1 MIKLRHLRYFV
12 TVVDAGSFS
21 RAATIIHIT
30 QPAARQLVD
39 LPQNGRRFAIKH
51 LAGRPMAKYL
61 GLHRL
66 AVGAAIVAGVAI
78 MSVTLP
84 TELSSIWITGGL
96 ATFMGTLA
104 LASCPTLLANA
115 VSAER
120 QGRVMGNNQALQ
132 VGAESLSAVI
142 GDALAGMFIPL
153 LLIAFGLLLIAA
165 GFIARIDASIA
176 FRCSRKSIKLR
187 AEPTNR

>member
-1 MIKLRHLRYFV
+1 
-12 TVVDAGSFS
+12 
-21 RAATIIHIT
+21 
-30 QPAARQLVD
+30 
-39 LPQNGRRFAIKH
+39 
-51 LAGRPMAKYL
+51 
-61 GLHRL
+61 
-66 AVGAAIVAGVAI
+66 

-142 GDALAGMFIPL
+142 GGALAGMFIPL
-153 LLIAFGLLLIAA
+153 PLIAFGLLLIAA

-187 AEPTNR
+187 AEPNQPLRALAEPKGAGSNLVSRCTQARRGELECPQGK